1 MTKADLKRAEGVG
14 ISNLAVKLDLASLK
28 AKVDKLDINR
38 LKILPI
44 DLYKLSTIVDNGI
57 IKKHC
62 LINWSQ

>member
-1 MTKADLKRAEGVG
+1 MTKADLKGAEGVG
-14 ISNLAVKLDLASLK
+14 ISNLAAKLDLASLT

-38 LKILPI
+38 LKILTV
-44 DLYKLSTIVDNGI
+44 DLYKLSIVVDNDI